1 MKYFPMTDDFEAM
14 IRIMPFSEGGLKLVF
29 NGIHWDFGY
38 PEDPPGSS
46 VYMIWPDFLDEYGNS
61 RDKKNLLPTGI
72 ELLAAM
78 TIVSSEMRFY
88 HRERIDE
95 GTLFNCYEGS
105 RRVASGRVT
114 RITNMMR

>member
-1 MKYFPMTDDFEAM
+1 MKRLSITDDFEAM

-29 NGIHWDFGY
+29 NGIRWDFGY

-61 RDKKNLLPTGI
+61 RDKEDSLPTGI

-78 TIVSSEMRFY
+78 TIVSSEMRSY
-88 HRERIDE
+88 HRERIHE
-95 GTLFNCYEGS
+95 STLFNCHEGS
-105 RRVASGRVT
+105 MCVASGRVT